1 MNIRNYDDLI
11 SSPKLNND
19 QLNLRKLGLKA
30 LDIAIESVR
39 PQKLISDSIKIEN
52 RKLVVQNDVY
62 DLNHYHNIFII
73 GGGKATAA
81 MANSVARLLTKTP
94 EVNYNGIINIQ
105 EGLNIDQLKFN
116 HKIQV
121 NYASHPIPNLK
132 GLNGTRNMIE
142 LIKQATE
149 DDLIICLISGGGSAL
164 LPLPRNDITLQDL
177 DEINSLLLN
186 SGASIHEINTIR
198 KHISNFKGGNL
209 AKTVYSTSNAT
220 LICLIISDV
229 IGNNLDSIAS
239 GPTVPDST
247 TFKDAVNILKMYK
260 LFNKTPSRI
269 KTVLQEGLEHP
280 ELENPKQG
288 NACFK
293 KIHNY
298 LIGNVEI
305 AVYSVNQFFKK
316 HSYLT
321 DVFSTNISG
330 EAREYSKHLLKIIK
344 KKIDSMERVGLGKKI
359 ALVGS
364 GELTVTIIGNGIGGR
379 NQEML
384 LAYLDIIKRKPLNHN
399 FLIIAANLDG
409 IEGNSSAMGA
419 LVDNP
424 ILNETL
430 SERLDTGKYLQN
442 NNSNTFFKQIGTEI
456 ITGPTGCNVNDL
468 IIVILDA

>member
-73 GGGKATAA
+73 GGGKATAE

>member
-19 QLNLRKLGLKA
+19 QLDLRKLGLTA
-30 LDIAIESVR
+30 LDLAIESVR
-39 PQKLISDSIKIEN
+39 PQKLIEDSVKIEN
-52 RKLVVQNDVY
+52 QKMIVKNDVY
-62 DLNHYHNIFII
+62 DLYQYHNIFII
-73 GGGKATAA
+73 GGGKATAE

-247 TFKDAVNILKMYK
+247 TFKDAVNILKKFK
-260 LFNKTPSRI
+260 LFDKIPSRI
-269 KTVLQEGLEHP
+269 KIVLQKGLEHP

-288 NACFK
+288 NICFK

-298 LIGNVEI
+298 IIGNVEI
-305 AVYSVNQFFKK
+305 AVYNVKQYLEK

-321 DVFSTNISG
+321 EVLSTNISG
-330 EAREYSKHLLKIIK
+330 EAREYSKHLFKIIK
-344 KKIDSMERVGLGKKI
+344 KRIDSQKRENLGEKI
-359 ALVGS
+359 ALIGS

-384 LAYLDIIKRKPLNHN
+384 LAYLEIIKRELLNHQ

-409 IEGNSSAMGA
+409 IEGNSRAMGA
-419 LVDNP
+419 LIDNP
-424 ILNETL
+424 VLNETI
-430 SERLDTGKYLQN
+430 SKRIDTTIFLQN

-468 IIVILDA
+468 IIVILDV

>member
-19 QLNLRKLGLKA
+19 QLDLRKLGLKA

-39 PQKLISDSIKIEN
+39 PQKLIADSLKIEN
-52 RKLVVQNDVY
+52 RKLVVQNDLY
-62 DLNHYHNIFII
+62 DLNHYQNIFII
-73 GGGKATAA
+73 GGGKATAE
-81 MANSVARLLTKTP
+81 MANSIARLLIKIP
-94 EVNYNGIINIQ
+94 EINYNGIINIQ

>member
-19 QLNLRKLGLKA
+19 QLALRKLGLKA

-39 PQKLISDSIKIEN
+39 PQKLIPDSIKIEN
-52 RKLVVQNDVY
+52 RKLVIQNDVY
-62 DLNHYHNIFII
+62 DLNHYQNIFII
-73 GGGKATAA
+73 GGGKATAE
-81 MANSVARLLTKTP
+81 MANSVARLLTKIP
-94 EVNYNGIINIQ
+94 EINYNGIINIQ
-105 EGLNIDQLKFN
+105 EGLNIDELKFN

-121 NYASHPIPNLK
+121 NYASHPIPNLN
-132 GLNGTRNMIE
+132 GLNGTKSMIE

-164 LPLPRNDITLQDL
+164 LPLPRNDITLEDL
-177 DEINSLLLN
+177 DQINSLLLN

-247 TFKDAVNILKMYK
+247 TFKDAVNILKIYK
-260 LFNKTPSRI
+260 LFDKTPSRI

-288 NACFK
+288 NICFK
-293 KIHNY
+293 NVHNY

-305 AVYSVNQFFKK
+305 AVYDVKQFLEK

-321 DVFSTNISG
+321 EVFSTNISG
-330 EAREYSKHLLKIIK
+330 EAREFSRHLFKIINK
-344 KKIDSMERVGLGKKI
+344 TINNYKDVNLGKKI

-364 GELTVTIIGNGIGGR
+364 GELTVTITGNGIGGR
-379 NQEML
+379 NQEIL
-384 LAYLDIIKRKPLNHN
+384 LAYLDIIKKESLKHH

-409 IEGNSSAMGA
+409 IEGNSRAMGA
-419 LVDNP
+419 LIDNYV
-424 ILNETL
+424 LNQTI
-430 SERLDTGKYLQN
+430 STQLDTAKYLQN
-442 NNSNTFFKQIGTEI
+442 NNSNNFFKHIGTEI

-468 IIVILDA
+468 MIIILDV